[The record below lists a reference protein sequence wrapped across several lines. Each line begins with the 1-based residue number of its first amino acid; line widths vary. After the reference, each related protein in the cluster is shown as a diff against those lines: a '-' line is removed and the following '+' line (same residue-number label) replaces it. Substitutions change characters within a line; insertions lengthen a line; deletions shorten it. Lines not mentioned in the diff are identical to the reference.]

1 MDKLGDRSNI
11 IIIFML
17 GWERETFGNILSC
30 IIISRN
36 TIAIIGTNNNG
47 INSCIISSRNTNVII
62 GNNNNGINSC
72 IMCCCNPGNRPPALD
87 LHMYSC
93 DLKFLRAAGA
103 PVIDA
108 GTCNW
113 LIVTTEPAGANLVA
127 IQQPETLCASAQTLA
142 GESGTLRLKTASIAT
157 YRIRRAP

>member
-1 MDKLGDRSNI
+1 MFIIIVTIAIRGDNCCSCGNSHC

-30 IIISRN
+30 IIIIRN
-36 TIAIIGTNNNG
+36 SNG
-47 INSCIISSRNTNVII
+47 II
-62 GNNNNGINSC
+62 GNNNNGINSY
-72 IMCCCNPGNRPPALD
+72 IICCCNSGNRPPALD
-87 LHMYSC
+87 PHMYSC
-93 DLKFLRAAGA
+93 DLNFLRAAGA